1 MLEASCFGW
10 DSTSFDGGADPNQA
24 FNANSLESTA
34 FKSNA
39 FKSNKD
45 FQETYPNAGGSNAA
59 FQFSPAR
66 PYRGARRQALKADLI
81 ATLKG

>member
-59 FQFSPAR
+59 FQFPPAR
-66 PYRGARRQALKADLI
+66 GAAACPQTRPDRHTQRLRR
-81 ATLKG
+81 